1 MYFKSVIRVHF
12 KCILAFL
19 FVFFYANGN
28 FCAFSKEK
36 SDKITLSSSD
46 NKKLEKAG
54 KELQRSKDAM
64 KEADKIY
71 EEIAAKQAN
80 LTSEESEKL
89 NNKALSKQIE
99 ALKIQQSANKMKF
112 EVYTAKA
119 DEFWKNYKAN
129 PEDLAY
135 AKSLESGARI
145 GFQSSEEQYKE
156 ADKGQDKLLVY
167 SSMTSA
173 SDLSNKA
180 VDDIKKAFDVY
191 STTPYEGTTT
201 QATVQPVV
209 EQAAVPVTEPP
220 IVDTSVKQNF
230 PSAIPIDTTPKKVG
244 FEATN
249 IYQAIQVNE
258 NMIDKFNKFMKE
270 KYPTNYENYIVDFS
284 ALDFSDV
291 NSLKNAWD
299 RYLYG
304 NTQNEELNLAQ
315 NDSNKSDS
323 LATATNQ
330 NADSLKVNAE
340 MNLAEKGNKNSAEVS
355 TAKKQSEVNKNTTSS
370 VKSKKWKIK
379 RSATDYSQGDT
390 SVIANKSESSNKYSK
405 YEGTNGFQYRVQIV
419 ASRVP
424 MTNDGLRLIYNGAE
438 QPEENYENEWYKYSI
453 GPFSSFAEA
462 RQFRGDCGVKGA
474 FVVAFVNGKKINPNR
489 DLVVSNDNSNS
500 FTNFSKEADLIYKVQ
515 VAACRNEMPDDE
527 LKKVYENSAQLEKS
541 FEDNWYKYLIDCG
554 NDYNQACIL
563 LRNLRIPGAFIAI
576 YRNQTRISIK

>member
-1 MYFKSVIRVHF
+1 
-12 KCILAFL
+12 
-19 FVFFYANGN
+19 
-28 FCAFSKEK
+28 
-36 SDKITLSSSD
+36 
-46 NKKLEKAG
+46 
-54 KELQRSKDAM
+54 
-64 KEADKIY
+64 
-71 EEIAAKQAN
+71 
-80 LTSEESEKL
+80 
-89 NNKALSKQIE
+89 
-99 ALKIQQSANKMKF
+99 
-112 EVYTAKA
+112 
-119 DEFWKNYKAN
+119 
-129 PEDLAY
+129 
-135 AKSLESGARI
+135 
-145 GFQSSEEQYKE
+145 
-156 ADKGQDKLLVY
+156 
-167 SSMTSA
+167 
-173 SDLSNKA
+173 
-180 VDDIKKAFDVY
+180 
-191 STTPYEGTTT
+191 
-201 QATVQPVV
+201 
-209 EQAAVPVTEPP
+209 
-220 IVDTSVKQNF
+220 
-230 PSAIPIDTTPKKVG
+230 
-244 FEATN
+244 
-249 IYQAIQVNE
+249 
-258 NMIDKFNKFMKE
+258 MIDKFNKFMKE

-299 RYLYG
+299 KYLYG